1 MYLSVKKSD
10 FKKNPHIQ
18 RGVIWVFQGIRQ
30 ELQRQDC
37 GRFLGQQCLDGALL
51 LPDPGNAETSV
62 FSTDGFLSHSHVH
75 PESPQENIPLLPS
88 RQILNLPKSSLR

>member
-10 FKKNPHIQ
+10 LKKTPHIQ
-18 RGVIWVFQGIRQ
+18 RGVIWVSQGVRQ

-62 FSTDGFLSHSHVH
+62 FSTDGFLSHSYVH
-75 PESPQENIPLLPS
+75 PES
-88 RQILNLPKSSLR
+88 LRKTFPCYPVGKY